1 MDVKRTTLLCTLV
14 IFCSC
19 GSRSNQ
25 NGEFNKAVDA
35 CEGQALATHKLI
47 KWKDGRITKINSSK
61 IGKKSL
67 DVFVKKNEAKIEFI
81 ENDFKISRPAP
92 NSFSLLRRF
101 EEAPL
106 NWGVQS
112 ISASTLWQKNI
123 LGENIKVAVIDSGI
137 DAQHPQLVNQLS
149 INPNEPIN
157 SKDDDGNGLVDDVFG
172 YDFPN
177 SSGDIYDSTGHG
189 THVSGIIAAD
199 PSSGSI
205 QGVAPKAKL
214 LVYVLFAADGSGS
227 VFDAIAAI
235 RAAQNRGA
243 KIINASWG
251 GPGCSRSLRE
261 EISSLAQKNI
271 LFVSAAG
278 NEGLN
283 IDRSPMYPAAYNLD
297 NQISVAALTYD
308 GFTMG
313 ESNFGRKVHIIAP
326 GVDIESTVPG
336 PVLTKK
342 MSGTSMA
349 TPFVVGSAALLW
361 SAFPNAT
368 VKQIK
373 DALIQSAKAGPYPVL
388 ARGSLDVAEAH
399 AVLEKVMSPQ

>member
-1 MDVKRTTLLCTLV
+1 MDVKFTSLFCLLFVL
-14 IFCSC
+14 CSC

-25 NGEFNKAVDA
+25 GGELAKAVDD
-35 CEGQALATHKLI
+35 CDGQALSSHKLI
-47 KWKDGRITKINSSK
+47 KWKDGRITKVLSSK
-61 IGKKSL
+61 LEKKSL
-67 DVFVKKNEAKIEFI
+67 DLFLKNNKNKIQFI

-92 NSFSLLRRF
+92 QTFSLLRIF
-101 EEAPL
+101 NNAPL
-106 NWGVQS
+106 NWGVDA
-112 ISASTLWQKNI
+112 ISAPTLWQKNI
-123 LGENIKVAVIDSGI
+123 LGENVKIAVIDSGI
-137 DAQHPQLVNQLS
+137 DPQHPQLANQLS
-149 INPNEPIN
+149 VNPNEPIN
-157 SKDDDGNGLVDDVFG
+157 GKDDDGNGFVDDVYG

-177 SSGDIYDSTGHG
+177 STGDIYDSSGHG
-189 THVSGIIAAD
+189 SHVSGIIAAD
-199 PSSGSI
+199 HSSGSI
-205 QGVAPKAKL
+205 KGVAPKSKL
-214 LVYVLFAADGSGS
+214 LVYVLFSADGSGS

-283 IDRSPMYPAAYNLD
+283 IDRNPMYPAAYNLE
-297 NQISVAALTYD
+297 NQISVAAHTYD

-336 PVLTKK
+336 PVLTEK

-349 TPFVVGSAALLW
+349 TPFVVGAAALLW

-368 VKQIK
+368 VQQIK
-373 DALIQSAKAGPYPVL
+373 AAIISSAKDGPYPVL
-388 ARGSLDVAEAH
+388 ARGSLDVAA
-399 AVLEKVMSPQ
+399 AYDSLEQIMSSR